1 MASSPP
7 ATPATPA
14 GADDVRIALDTAGA
28 DAPLTFTAWAA
39 GPADGPLVLL
49 LHGYPQTRHTWRDQL
64 PALAA
69 AGYRAV
75 AVDQRGYSPG
85 ARPDGIEPY
94 ATANLVADAVGLAR
108 QLSPGRRAHLVG
120 HDWGGQVAWLSAIGH
135 PDTFATLTVLSRPHP
150 AAFARSFSADPAQAE
165 RSKHHKGFDDPATA
179 DLLLADGARRLRRM
193 LAGAAVPDVDIDA
206 YLSVLGQRDGME
218 AALGWY
224 RAASRTG
231 GLRLADTPPCTLPTL
246 YLWGTADQSVGRKAA
261 EYTAEH
267 VTGPYRLME
276 LDGGGHFLTD
286 DGNSAAVTAALLAHL
301 AAHPA

>member
-1 MASSPP
+1 MDSSSSP
-7 ATPATPA
+7 TPA
-14 GADDVRIALDTAGA
+14 GADDVRLTLDDPAGTAG
-28 DAPLTFTAWAA
+28 PLTFTAWAA
-39 GPADGPLVLL
+39 GPADGPLVLF

-85 ARPDGIEPY
+85 ARPEGIEPY
-94 ATANLVADAVGLAR
+94 ATANLIADAVGLAR

-120 HDWGGQVAWLSAIGH
+120 HDWGGQVAWLSAISH

-150 AAFARSFSADPAQAE
+150 AAFARSFSVDPAQAE

-193 LAGAAVPDVDIDA
+193 LAGAAVPDADIDA

-231 GLRLADTPPCTLPTL
+231 GLRLADTPPCALPTL
-246 YLWGTADQSVGRKAA
+246 YLWGTADQSVGRRAA
-261 EYTAEH
+261 ELTADH
-267 VTGPYRLME
+267 VTGPYQLVE
-276 LDGGGHFLTD
+276 LEGGGHFLTD
-286 DGNSAAVTAALLAHL
+286 DGNSDAVTRELLAHL